1 MSTNPTAEGTIRAVL
16 EQWAGAAADAPFLR
30 FESEDGSS
38 IERTYGKAHQ
48 RALRVAEVLVSTGVG
63 AGDRVLVHLPNRI
76 EFFDAWFGC
85 AVLGAVMVP
94 TNPLL
99 TPSELNFE
107 IGHSGVMTAVT
118 TPELAE
124 AVNVAR
130 KDTDLSLVITTGD
143 DLEARL
149 AAVGTFGGPGPSDR
163 DPAAILYTSGT
174 TSRPKGVI
182 VTHANYVHAGE
193 VVAEH
198 LRITSA
204 DRWLVVLPLF
214 HANAQYYSTMS
225 ALVSGASVAVMGR
238 FSASRWGEQARR
250 NEATLASL
258 FAAPMRMILAAPGST
273 GDADN
278 SLRAV
283 IFSQNVSEEQLDEFE
298 HRFDVGLMQLYG
310 MTETIAPPT
319 LNPLLGERRNM
330 SIGPPTQRAKLQVTD
345 AGELLVAGEPGVTL
359 MAGYLDDPDATAAA
373 LQDGWLHT
381 GDLVRADED
390 GYLYFV
396 DRAKDI
402 IKRAG
407 ENVSAGEIE
416 AVVNGHPA
424 VHESAAIG
432 VPDDMRDEAILLY
445 CVLADGGEA
454 TEDDVLDWCR
464 ERLASFKVPREIRF
478 VGALPRT
485 SVGKVQKEAL
495 RRSGGATHEGDVME
509 KRVGG

>member
-1 MSTNPTAEGTIRAVL
+1 MSSNLTSGRTIRTVL
-16 EQWAGAAADAPFLR
+16 ETWAETAAEAPFLR

-38 IERTYGKAHQ
+38 IERSYGEIYE
-48 RALRVAEVLVSTGVG
+48 RALRAAEVLVATGVG
-63 AGDRVLVHLPNRI
+63 AGDRVLVHLPNRAD
-76 EFFDAWFGC
+76 FFDAWFGC

-107 IGHSGVMTAVT
+107 IGHSGVVSAIT

-124 AVNVAR
+124 GVDAAR
-130 KDTDLSLVITTGD
+130 KGTDLAQVITTGN
-143 DLEARL
+143 DLEDRL
-149 AAVGTFGGPGPSDR
+149 ASAGTFDGPGPVDR

-182 VTHANYVHAGE
+182 VTHANYIYAGD
-193 VVAEH
+193 VVAQH

-214 HANAQYYSTMS
+214 HANAQYYSTTS
-225 ALVSGASVAVMGR
+225 ALVSGASVAVMDR

-258 FAAPMRMILAAPGST
+258 FAAPIRMILAAPGSS

-278 SLRAV
+278 QLRAV
-283 IFSQNVSEEQLDEFE
+283 IFSQNVSVEQLDDFE
-298 HRFDVGLMQLYG
+298 QRFDTDLLQLYG

-319 LNPLLGERRNM
+319 LNPLVGERRNM
-330 SIGPPTQRAKLQVTD
+330 SIGPPTRRAKLQVTD
-345 AGELLVAGEPGVTL
+345 AGELLVGGEPGVSL
-359 MAGYLDDPDATAAA
+359 MAGYLDDPEATAAA
-373 LQDGWLHT
+373 LRDGWLHT
-381 GDLVRADED
+381 GDLVRVDED
-390 GYLYFV
+390 GYFYFV

-416 AVVNGHPA
+416 AIVNGHPA

-432 VPDDMRDEAILLY
+432 VPDEMRDEAIVLY
-445 CVLADGGEA
+445 CVLRDGA
-454 TEDDVLDWCR
+454 VTTDDEILEWCR
-464 ERLASFKVPREIRF
+464 ERLASFKVPRDVSF
-478 VGALPRT
+478 VPALPRT

-495 RRSGGATHEGDVME
+495 RRSGGAALEGNVME
-509 KRVGG
+509 KGVGG